1 MMKKTYFY
9 LFLFCAISFS
19 GHAQESAP
27 APKASPFSGLKIRPT
42 LSADFLVGPTFSF
55 SYGDF
60 IDDQSGFTGIKYP
73 EVTVSNSIK
82 PRIFFALGGQ
92 ARLRLFDEGIGSYFT
107 GSLGMY
113 YYQRGYRNVYSF
125 DVAPAGL
132 SITDNMVYSE
142 SYRINHVALPF
153 LLRVGKKWFV
163 EGGFC
168 IVRTLGGS
176 RTQSFSRS
184 ISGSDAYQGG
194 FSTSESN
201 TFALADTMLYG
212 SPASIMINVGGQ
224 LTKGLGFRIT
234 NSFDNR
240 TFVRTNDFSSY
251 NLQLHLLINLFNF
264 SPLRNET
271 SK

>member
-1 MMKKTYFY
+1 MKRTYFFS
-9 LFLFCAISFS
+9 FLFSAMTLS
-19 GHAQESAP
+19 GLAQETAP

-42 LSADFLVGPTFSF
+42 LSADFLVGPTLSF

-60 IDDQSGFTGIKYP
+60 IDQQSDFTGIKYP
-73 EVTVSNSIK
+73 EVNVSNSIR
-82 PRIFFALGGQ
+82 PRMFFAMGGQ
-92 ARLRLFDEGIGSYFT
+92 GRLRLFDEGIGSYFT
-107 GSLGMY
+107 GSLGLY

-132 SITDNMVYSE
+132 EITDNMVYSE
-142 SYRINHVALPF
+142 SYRINHVAVPF

-168 IVRTLGGS
+168 MIRTLGGT

-184 ISGSDAYQGG
+184 ISGNDAYNGG

-224 LTKGLGFRIT
+224 LTKGFGFRLT
-234 NSFDNR
+234 NSFDSR
-240 TFVRTNDFSSY
+240 TFTRTNDFSSY